1 MFDLPIS
8 VGQILFRVF
17 DDQVVELLQLL
28 LGPTK
33 RLGLVHLVWS
43 LTRLVTKINKV
54 KMKNE
59 VSSRRCNWA
68 DTSLIPSRGT
78 GVREKS

>member
-1 MFDLPIS
+1 MSFTCSSGEKFDLPIS

-33 RLGLVHLVWS
+33 RLGLVHLVRC
-43 LTRLVTKINKV
+43 LTRLVTKITTV
-54 KMKNE
+54 KLKK
-59 VSSRRCNWA
+59 SRHR
-68 DTSLIPSRGT
+68 S
-78 GVREKS
+78 